1 MINADGIDSV
11 PGIGTGSVSLKHIAR
26 QAAHAAEREVML
38 LVLGSGNALGQGK
51 PTCTPQGKVQTAQ
64 KVVGQ
69 VVKVDAGLDKLTVR
83 EDDGTVHE
91 FQASKEALREFKAGD
106 RIEAMLR

>member
-1 MINADGIDSV
+1 MRKGQRTAAAVAVGVLLWS
-11 PGIGTGSVSLKHIAR
+11 GS
-26 QAAHAAEREVML
+26 
-38 LVLGSGNALGQGK
+38 ALGQGK
-51 PTCTPQGKVQTAQ
+51 ATCTPQGKVQTAQ

-91 FQASKEALREFKAGD
+91 FQASKDALREFKPGD
-106 RIEAMLR
+106 RIEAMLRESPKCQ